1 MDRRGNERVET
12 KMRRLAPTVALGA
25 AVLIAVAGCGAQGT
39 GSLGNVKL
47 AAADAVQQSAQK
59 AEKVTSYSADLV
71 LDASGGEK
79 GAGKIQG
86 SVLYQSKPQ
95 LATDIR
101 LDTITFGGQNVPGGA
116 RAILAGDTVYV
127 KSELVNRFAGTS
139 KPWIKL
145 PLNELD
151 AEGQSEIKKF
161 MDQAQQFDLAGTV
174 KLLTASKDVK
184 AVGTETVGGVETTHY
199 SGTFPVAEA
208 AQLADP
214 AKRERLQEQLSQAK
228 DVKFDLWADAQSLPR
243 KVTLSG
249 SEKDATFNMTA
260 LFKGF
265 NEPVDITAPPAD
277 QVGDLPRHRGG
288 N

>member
-1 MDRRGNERVET
+1 
-12 KMRRLAPTVALGA
+12 MRRLAPVVALGA
-25 AVLIAVAGCGAQGT
+25 AALVAVAGCGAQST

-59 AEKVTSYSADLV
+59 AEEVTSYSADVV

-79 GAGKIQG
+79 ESGKIQG
-86 SVLYQSKPQ
+86 SMLYQSKPQ

-116 RAILAGDTVYV
+116 RAILTGDTVYV
-127 KSELVNRFAGTS
+127 KSELINRFAGTT
-139 KPWIKL
+139 KPWTKVSL
-145 PLNELD
+145 SELD
-151 AEGQSEIKKF
+151 AKGQSEIRKF

-184 AVGTETVGGVETTHY
+184 AVGTETVGGVDTTHY

-208 AQLADP
+208 AQLIDP
-214 AKRERLQEQLSQAK
+214 AKREKLQEQLSQAK
-228 DVKFDLWADAQSLPR
+228 NVKFDLWADAQNLPR

-249 SEKDATFNMTA
+249 AEKEATFNLTA

-265 NEPVDITAPPAD
+265 NEPVEITAPPAD
-277 QVGDLPRHRGG
+277 QVGDMPEHRGG

>member
-1 MDRRGNERVET
+1 
-12 KMRRLAPTVALGA
+12 MRRLAPVVALGA
-25 AVLIAVAGCGAQGT
+25 AALVAVAGCGTQGT
-39 GSLGNVKL
+39 SSLGNVKL

-59 AEKVTSYSADLV
+59 AEEVTSYSADVV
-71 LDASGGEK
+71 LDASGGGE
-79 GAGKIQG
+79 GAGKVQG
-86 SVLYQSKPQ
+86 SMLYQSKPQ

-116 RAILAGDTVYV
+116 RAILSGDTVYV
-127 KSELVNRFAGTS
+127 KSELINRFAGTT
-139 KPWIKL
+139 KPWTKVSL
-145 PLNELD
+145 SELD
-151 AEGQSEIKKF
+151 AKGQSEIRKF

-184 AVGTETVGGVETTHY
+184 AVGTETVGGVDTTHY

-208 AQLADP
+208 AQLVDP
-214 AKRERLQEQLSQAK
+214 AKREQLQKQLSQAK
-228 DVKFDLWADAQSLPR
+228 NVKFDLWADAQSLPR

-249 SEKDATFNMTA
+249 SEKDATFNLTA

-265 NEPVDITAPPAD
+265 NEPVEITAPPAD
-277 QVGDLPRHRGG
+277 QVGDMPEHRGG